1 MDTSKKIA
9 EKEVHGFA
17 CLPAF
22 LILIGF
28 VVAMIGLH
36 YESVVPAVIGT
47 LMLLGSVVS
56 VESLTSFAERTED
69 KRQSHSASVV
79 RHV

>member
-1 MDTSKKIA
+1 M

-17 CLPAF
+17 GLPAF
-22 LILIGF
+22 LIVAGF

-36 YESVVPAVIGT
+36 YESVAPAVLGT
-47 LMLLGSVVS
+47 LMLLGSVVGI
-56 VESLTSFAERTED
+56 ESLVSIEPHGEV
-69 KRQSHSASVV
+69 KRQVHADSVV